1 MFSGLRQGST
11 LYILDKSTDPKVVT
25 GYVQRINA
33 PHPIYKT
40 YNPAVSFGTNMQTVV
55 DIVVKIDN
63 EEKEFVGVPS
73 TGVIHSY
80 GDYVLSETKE
90 NMIQEVD
97 AMLQNSQNI
106 LDSIEQHKKNITACE
121 SILKQLNPVYAKE
134 QQRDE
139 AIDNISGRIDRME
152 NVLSRLE
159 SILTKSNAYDN
170 QELRQVS

>member
-63 EEKEFVGVPS
+63 EEKEFIGVPS

-97 AMLQNSQNI
+97 AMMQNSQNI
-106 LDSIEQHKKNITACE
+106 LDSVEQHKKNITACE

-152 NVLSRLE
+152 DVLSRLE
-159 SILTKSNAYDN
+159 SMLTKSNAYDN
-170 QELRQVS
+170 QGLRQVS

>member
-97 AMLQNSQNI
+97 AMMQNSQNI
-106 LDSIEQHKKNITACE
+106 LDSVEQHKKNITACE
-121 SILKQLNPVYAKE
+121 SILKQLNPIYAKE

-152 NVLSRLE
+152 DVLSRLE
-159 SILTKSNAYDN
+159 SMLTKSNAYDN
-170 QELRQVS
+170 QGLRQVS

>member
-11 LYILDKSTDPKVVT
+11 LYILDKSADPKVVT

-97 AMLQNSQNI
+97 AMMQNSQNI

-152 NVLSRLE
+152 DVLARLE
-159 SILTKSNAYDN
+159 SMLTKSNAYDN
-170 QELRQVS
+170 QGLRQVS

>member
-97 AMLQNSQNI
+97 AMMQNSQNI
-106 LDSIEQHKKNITACE
+106 LDSVEQHKKNITACE

-152 NVLSRLE
+152 DVLSRLE
-159 SILTKSNAYDN
+159 SMLTKSNAYDN
-170 QELRQVS
+170 QGLRQVS

>member
-97 AMLQNSQNI
+97 AMMQNSQNI
-106 LDSIEQHKKNITACE
+106 LDSVEQHKKNITACE
-121 SILKQLNPVYAKE
+121 SILKQLNHVYAKE

-152 NVLSRLE
+152 DVLSRLE
-159 SILTKSNAYDN
+159 SMLTKSNAYDN
-170 QELRQVS
+170 QGLRQVS

>member
-11 LYILDKSTDPKVVT
+11 LYILDKSADPKVVT

-97 AMLQNSQNI
+97 AMMQNSQNI
-106 LDSIEQHKKNITACE
+106 LDSVEQHKKNITACE

-152 NVLSRLE
+152 DVLSRLE
-159 SILTKSNAYDN
+159 SMLTKSNAYDN
-170 QELRQVS
+170 QGLRQVS

>member
-97 AMLQNSQNI
+97 AMMQNSQNI

-152 NVLSRLE
+152 DVLSRLE
-159 SILTKSNAYDN
+159 SMLTKSNAYDN
-170 QELRQVS
+170 QGLRQVS